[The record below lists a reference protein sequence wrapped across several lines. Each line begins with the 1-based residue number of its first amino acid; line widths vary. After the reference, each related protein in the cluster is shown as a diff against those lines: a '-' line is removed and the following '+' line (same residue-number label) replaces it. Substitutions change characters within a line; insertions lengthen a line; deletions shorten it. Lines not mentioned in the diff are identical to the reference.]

1 VVFHAPQH
9 RCLPHPGPQA
19 AEHRQEPKAVEPKIF
34 GSVRLQLSVV
44 KEVGF
49 KPEQVQDLHAISHD
63 EVLMWNE
70 LKMKCLDL
78 ASLYRTI
85 VWQHSCLMFLR
96 EGDANT
102 RFSFSKHVIEA
113 ARTRSRSSCITGYP
127 LLIKS

>member
-1 VVFHAPQH
+1 V
-9 RCLPHPGPQA
+9 
-19 AEHRQEPKAVEPKIF
+19 EHRQEPKAVEPKIF

-49 KPEQVQDLHAISHD
+49 KPEQAQDLHAISHE
-63 EVLMWNE
+63 EVLLLWNE

-85 VWQHSCLMFLR
+85 VRQHSCLMFLR

-113 ARTRSRSSCITGYP
+113 ARTQSRSSCITGYP